1 MWQSR
6 VLKLGVQPQ
15 KQRRGEEVGKSKDF
29 FYHCRIFVLSAGL
42 TKRVSQRE
50 ERDDS
55 QKEDLADI

>member
-15 KQRRGEEVGKSKDF
+15 KQRRGGGVGESKDF
-29 FYHCRIFVLSAGL
+29 FYHRGIYILSAGL

-50 ERDDS
+50 EHDDG
-55 QKEDLADI
+55 QKEDLADV